1 MKGLEHKSYGEW
13 QRELGLF
20 SWEEAQR
27 RLITLYSCLREG
39 CGELR
44 VGLFSYITII
54 GQEGMASSCARG
66 GSVWVLGKLL

>member
-1 MKGLEHKSYGEW
+1 LDPSREERQRGPGACSENSNKAVRGLEHKSYGEW

-44 VGLFSYITII
+44 VGLFS
-54 GQEGMASSCARG
+54 
-66 GSVWVLGKLL
+66 